1 MLVDIG
7 GQKAKR
13 DMGGKWKICDIA
25 KGSDYPCNLNIEP
38 LPFKNN
44 SIDAIF
50 CSHLLEHLEPDSLPT
65 ALLQMRRV
73 LKPGAPMR
81 ICVPDA
87 GLAVK
92 WFMENPSMLRKPGM
106 PAKLKSVPATKM
118 GFLTCWFYTSG
129 KGHRIGFDWELLQA
143 YLREAKFKKI
153 ARKKFNKGSEVFK
166 GKDYTRYRTNSI
178 FCEVVK

>member
-1 MLVDIG
+1 MLIDIG

-13 DMGGKWKICDIA
+13 DMNGKWKICDIA
-25 KGSDYPCNLNIEP
+25 KGSDHPCNLNTEP

-50 CSHLLEHLEPDSLPT
+50 CSHLLEHLEPDSLPK
-65 ALLQMRRV
+65 ALQEMKRV
-73 LKPGAPMR
+73 LKPDSPMR

-92 WFMENPSMLRKPGM
+92 LYVENPQMLKKPGM
-106 PAKLKSVPATKM
+106 PSKLKSVPDTKM
-118 GFLTCWFYTSG
+118 GYLTCWFYTSG

-143 YLREAKFKKI
+143 YLKQAGFKKI
-153 ARKKFNKGSEVFK
+153 AKKKFNKGSEVFK